1 MEPCQVILHIPEGR
15 MWSNFLAESV
25 IHTKFMVHNGD
36 TYLGSSVMCGLN
48 AALVS
53 PLQEPS
59 SWRCY

>member
-1 MEPCQVILHIPEGR
+1 

-25 IHTKFMVHNGD
+25 IHTEFMVHNGD

-48 AALVS
+48 PALVS

-59 SWRCY
+59 SWWCS